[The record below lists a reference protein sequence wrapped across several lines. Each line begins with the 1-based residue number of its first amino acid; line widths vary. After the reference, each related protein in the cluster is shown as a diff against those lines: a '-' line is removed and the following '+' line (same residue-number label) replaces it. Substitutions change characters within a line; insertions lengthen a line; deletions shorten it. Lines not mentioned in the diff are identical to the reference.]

1 MISYPESGYN
11 SLVTTDYANEYFA
24 DRINAESWD
33 AMPEATKEKLL
44 IRGYRVVTSYV
55 NESDAPLL
63 DMQTAQMEQA
73 LYEYR
78 FSPDAFNDPLAVV
91 SIDGV
96 RAEFAKSVVARM
108 APEVVLLLKP
118 YRKWNAISIER

>member
-1 MISYPESGYN
+1 MISYQTFGYN
-11 SLVTTDYANEYFA
+11 SLVTVEDADAYFA

-33 AMPEATKEKLL
+33 ALPEATKEKLL
-44 IRGYRVVTSYV
+44 IRGFRVVTGYV
-55 NESDAPLL
+55 KEADAPLADL
-63 DMQTAQMEQA
+63 QVAQMEQA
-73 LYEYR
+73 LYELR
-78 FSPDAFNDPLAVV
+78 FSPDAFVDPLKLV

-118 YRKWNAISIER
+118 YKKWNVLSIER